1 MSLICKICTRYF
13 VMLSGKVCVSLCY
26 IASVYAD
33 SYILPECIV
42 RPGSFGG
49 LMVLYEANFIK
60 LNQLI
65 ANLGE
70 RAGYCVSR
78 APGDCDLYL
87 SFEERSRYTCQLRL
101 TYMFS
106 GQDGERVPEPDLV
119 AKVYRDA
126 RMVEVRSWVYTQHH
140 EKLRELGAIYTRP
153 LDLCWTRNIM
163 LSKWLDYLLERG
175 HAFPVHSL
183 ASA

>member
-1 MSLICKICTRYF
+1 MFLMCKIFTRYF
-13 VMLSGKVCVSLCY
+13 VMLSRKVCVSLCY
-26 IASVYAD
+26 IGNVYAD

-60 LNQLI
+60 LSQLI
-65 ANLGE
+65 GNLGE
-70 RAGYCVSR
+70 RTGSCVSR

-87 SFEERSRYTCQLRL
+87 RFEERSRYTCQLRL
-101 TYMFS
+101 TYMFT
-106 GQDGERVPEPDLV
+106 GQDDERVAEPDLV

-140 EKLRELGAIYTRP
+140 EKLRELGAIYMRP

-175 HAFPVHSL
+175 HAFPEYGL

>member
-1 MSLICKICTRYF
+1 M
-13 VMLSGKVCVSLCY
+13 
-26 IASVYAD
+26 YAD

-65 ANLGE
+65 GNVCDRTGASISH
-70 RAGYCVSR
+70 AS
-78 APGDCDLYL
+78 GDCDLYL
-87 SFEERSRYTCQLRL
+87 NMEGWSRYTCQVRL
-101 TYMFS
+101 TYLFA
-106 GQDGERVPEPDLV
+106 GQDAEQLAEPDLL

-126 RMVEVRSWVYTQHH
+126 RMVEVRSWVYTDHH
-140 EKLRELGAIYTRP
+140 PKLRELGARYSRP

-175 HAFPVHSL
+175 HGFPAHKL

>member
-1 MSLICKICTRYF
+1 MCLVCKIFTRYF
-13 VMLSGKVCVSLCY
+13 VMLSGKVCVPLCY

-65 ANLGE
+65 ANLDE
-70 RAGYCVSR
+70 RTVSGVSH

-87 SFEERSRYTCQLRL
+87 RFDERSRYTCQLRL
-101 TYMFS
+101 TYMFG
-106 GQDGERVPEPDLV
+106 GQDDKRVAEPDLV

-126 RMVEVRSWVYTQHH
+126 RMVEVRSWVYTQNH

-175 HAFPVHSL
+175 HAFPAHSL
-183 ASA
+183 ATA

>member
-1 MSLICKICTRYF
+1 MCKIVTRYF

-60 LNQLI
+60 LNQLVES
-65 ANLGE
+65 LGQ
-70 RAGYCVSR
+70 RTGSNVSR

-87 SFEERSRYTCQLRL
+87 RIEERSRYTCQLRL

-106 GQDGERVPEPDLV
+106 AQNDERVAEPDLV

-126 RMVEVRSWVYTQHH
+126 RMVEVKSWVYTQNHA
-140 EKLRELGAIYTRP
+140 KLRELGVIYMRP
-153 LDLCWTRNIM
+153 LDICWTRNMM

-175 HAFPVHSL
+175 HTFPVNSL

>member
-1 MSLICKICTRYF
+1 MFKLALRFF
-13 VMLSGKVCVSLCY
+13 VMVSESVCKWLCY

-65 ANLGE
+65 GRLGHST
-70 RAGYCVSR
+70 GSGLSR
-78 APGDCDLYL
+78 VTGDCDLYL
-87 SFEERSRYTCQLRL
+87 DIENCSKYTCQVRL
-101 TYMFS
+101 SYLFTEDQTEWMA
-106 GQDGERVPEPDLV
+106 EPDLL

-126 RMVEVRSWVYTQHH
+126 RMVEVRSWVNMHRH
-140 EKLRELGAIYTRP
+140 EKLRELGARYSRP
-153 LDLCWTRNIM
+153 LDQYWTRNIM

-175 HAFPVHSL
+175 HSFPQGCL
-183 ASA
+183 ARA

>member
-1 MSLICKICTRYF
+1 MVSESVF
-13 VMLSGKVCVSLCY
+13 NSLCY

-65 ANLGE
+65 GNLCDRTGTSISH
-70 RAGYCVSR
+70 A
-78 APGDCDLYL
+78 AGDCDLYL
-87 SFEERSRYTCQLRL
+87 SMEGRSRYTCQVRL
-101 TYMFS
+101 TYLFA
-106 GQDGERVPEPDLV
+106 GQDAEWVAEPDLL

-126 RMVEVRSWVYTQHH
+126 RMVEVRSWVYTHHH
-140 EKLRELGAIYTRP
+140 EKLRELGARYTRP
-153 LDLCWTRNIM
+153 LDICWTRNIM

-175 HAFPVHSL
+175 HGFPAQSL
-183 ASA
+183 ARA